1 MPKLSP
7 EPDSTGGGKQK
18 KNLIFT
24 LKINLNICSIVLL
37 SPFFVSLRHMHMK
50 ISSKI

>member
-7 EPDSTGGGKQK
+7 KPDSTGGGKQK
-18 KNLIFT
+18 KKLNI
-24 LKINLNICSIVLL
+24 KSKKKLNICSIVLL